1 MPVSDLRSE
10 HRELQVLEMIS
21 DGDHAAVTQRTIA
34 NRLGI
39 ALGLSNLYV
48 KRLVRKGYIKCV
60 NVQANRIH
68 YLLTPKGIG
77 EKARLTYAF
86 INYSLDLYGQ
96 ARQHLRMA
104 LNESGTTPASRVA
117 ILGTGEAAELTY
129 LTLKEQGL
137 EPVAVFA
144 ADEPRP
150 FLGLPVIPLADHRTI
165 EFDLL
170 IVATLAPPEQ
180 LVRQLVADGIPRER
194 LLLLRPDTSIGEDEP
209 VASPERR
216 EPLERP

>member
-1 MPVSDLRSE
+1 MPVTDLRSE

-21 DGDHAAVTQRTIA
+21 DGDRAVTQRTIA

-68 YLLTPKGIG
+68 YLITPKGIG

-104 LNESGTTPASRVA
+104 LKESGTTPSSRVA

-137 EPVAVFA
+137 EPVAIFTVDA
-144 ADEPRP
+144 LKP
-150 FLGLPVIPLADHRTI
+150 FLGLSVVPLADHKTI
-165 EFDLL
+165 EFDAL
-170 IVATLAPPEQ
+170 IVATLEPPERM
-180 LVRQLVADGIPRER
+180 VRQLVADGIPRER
-194 LLLLRPDTSIGEDEP
+194 LLLLRPDTSDSDETAAATP
-209 VASPERR
+209 GT
-216 EPLERP
+216 EPLHRR